1 MCWAEPHSRRDFSS
15 IVVGGG
21 PGGLGPLLWAAQQGL
36 LPDWLDRGIALIER
50 TGRLGGTLGRYGIN
64 SDSLGG
70 SYLECLDAK
79 GWPTALQHLRH
90 DRVTLEMQL
99 YRASY
104 PPLPLVN
111 RYMGRVGLAV
121 ANMFAGHPNSTLHFD
136 TTAQSV
142 HLCDDGKVAVVV
154 HGQSERPR
162 TLVARSAVI
171 ALGGRQHWRDE
182 MAAPDLKFVDCATRQ
197 LLPSNELLTHDGLA
211 QASEIIRD
219 ADGRSIVIVGGA
231 HSAYAAAW
239 ALLQLP
245 AAASLKDGQIVILQ
259 RRPPRIFYPDR
270 AAAIADGYPFEDGDI
285 CVRTQRVNRMGGI
298 RGHGRDIWRQIARK
312 PNVSPESRVAV
323 LALQEFSTAR
333 LRTVLGEAAL
343 VVPCLGY
350 RSATMPIFDQA
361 GQRLTLKADING
373 DAVDGDCR
381 LLTADGRALPNV
393 FGIGLGSGF
402 RPTQAMGCEPN
413 FRGQANSLWMY
424 QNDIGAVIYREIQA
438 LVGQELV
445 DQEQVATVAA

>member
-1 MCWAEPHSRRDFSS
+1 M
-15 IVVGGG
+15 GGG
-21 PGGLGPLLWAAQQGL
+21 PGGLGPLLWAAQHGRFEA
-36 LPDWLDRGIALIER
+36 WLDQGIALVER
-50 TGRLGGTLGRYGIN
+50 SGRLGGTLGQYGIN

-70 SYLECLDAK
+70 SYLECLASA

-90 DRVTLEMQL
+90 DPVTLEMERYQK
-99 YRASY
+99 SY

-111 RYMGRVGLAV
+111 RYMGLVGLAV
-121 ANMFAGHPNSTLHFD
+121 AEMFTGHPTSALHLH

-142 HLCDDGKVAVVV
+142 HLCEDGRVAVVV
-154 HGQSERPR
+154 HGQNERPR
-162 TLVARSAVI
+162 TLVARSAVV

-182 MAAPDLKFVDCATRQ
+182 LAAPGLKFVDCAMRQ
-197 LLPSNELLTHDGLA
+197 LLSSNELLTHDGLA
-211 QASEIIRD
+211 QANEIIGD
-219 ADGRSIVIVGGA
+219 AGDRSIVIVGGA

-270 AAAIADGYPFEDGDI
+270 ATATADDYPFEEGDI

-312 PNVSPESRVAV
+312 PNVQPESRVAV
-323 LALQEFSTAR
+323 LTLQDFSATQLRVALE
-333 LRTVLGEAAL
+333 EAAL

-350 RSATMPIFDQA
+350 RSATMPIFDPA

-381 LLTADGRALPNV
+381 LLTADGTPLPNV

-424 QNDIGAVIYREIQA
+424 QNDIGAVIYREIQLLA
-438 LVGQELV
+438 EERQT
-445 DQEQVATVAA
+445 AVAA

>member
-1 MCWAEPHSRRDFSS
+1 M
-15 IVVGGG
+15 GGG
-21 PGGLGPLLWAAQQGL
+21 PGGLGPLLWAAQHGL
-36 LPDWLDRGIALIER
+36 LEAWLDEGIALIER
-50 TGRLGGTLGRYGIN
+50 TGRLGGSLGCYGIN

-79 GWPTALQHLRH
+79 GWPTAMQHLRR
-90 DRVTLEMQL
+90 DPVTLEMQR
-99 YRASY
+99 YKTSY

-111 RYMGRVGLAV
+111 RYMGRVGAAV
-121 ANMFAGHPNSTLHFD
+121 ADMFAGHPNSALHLH

-142 HLCDDGKVAVVV
+142 HLCEDGRVAVVV
-154 HGQSERPR
+154 HGYNERPK
-162 TLVARSAVI
+162 TLVARAAVV

-182 MAAPDLKFVDCATRQ
+182 MAAPGLRFVDCAVRH
-197 LLPSNELLTHDGLA
+197 LLASNELLSHDGLA
-211 QASEIIRD
+211 QANEILGNSEDRP
-219 ADGRSIVIVGGA
+219 IVIVGGA

-245 AAASLKDGQIVILQ
+245 AAESLKDGQIVILQ

-270 AAAIADGYPFEDGDI
+270 AAAIADGYPFEEGDI

-298 RGHGRDIWRQIARK
+298 RGHGRDIWRRIARK
-312 PNVSPESRVAV
+312 PDVAPESRVAV
-323 LALQEFSTAR
+323 LALQDFSPAQ
-333 LRTVLGEAAL
+333 LRSTLEGAAL

-350 RSATMPIFDQA
+350 RSATMPIFDSA

-381 LLTADGRALPNV
+381 LLTADDRPLPNV

-438 LVGQELV
+438 LA
-445 DQEQVATVAA
+445 DATQSAAVAA

>member
-1 MCWAEPHSRRDFSS
+1 M
-15 IVVGGG
+15 
-21 PGGLGPLLWAAQQGL
+21 
-36 LPDWLDRGIALIER
+36 IER
-50 TGRLGGTLGRYGIN
+50 TGRLGGTLGCYGIN

-70 SYLECLDAK
+70 SYLECLGSA
-79 GWPTALQHLRH
+79 GWPTALHHLRH
-90 DRVTLEMQL
+90 DPVTLEMQR
-99 YRASY
+99 YQASY

-111 RYMGRVGLAV
+111 QYMGRVGAAV
-121 ANMFAGHPNSTLHFD
+121 ADMFAGHAASALHLH

-142 HLCDDGKVAVVV
+142 HLCSDGRVAVVIQ
-154 HGQSERPR
+154 GQNDRTK

-182 MAAPDLKFVDCATRQ
+182 MAAPDLKFVDCAARQ
-197 LLPSNELLTHDGLA
+197 LLASNELLTHEGLA
-211 QASEIIRD
+211 RANEIIRD
-219 ADGRSIVIVGGA
+219 AAGRPIVIVGGA

-245 AAASLKDGQIVILQ
+245 DASSLKDGQIVILQ

-270 AAAIADGYPFEDGDI
+270 AAAIADDYPFEEGDI

-298 RGHGRDIWRQIARK
+298 RGHGRDIWRRIARK
-312 PNVSPESRVAV
+312 PNVAPESRVAV
-323 LALQEFSTAR
+323 LALQDFSPQQ
-333 LRTVLGEAAL
+333 LRKTLEEAAL

-350 RSATMPIFDQA
+350 RSATMPIFDSN

-381 LLTADGRALPNV
+381 LLTADGKPLPNV

-438 LVGQELV
+438 LADEKQT
-445 DQEQVATVAA
+445 AAVAA

>member
-1 MCWAEPHSRRDFSS
+1 MES
-15 IVVGGG
+15 
-21 PGGLGPLLWAAQQGL
+21 
-36 LPDWLDRGIALIER
+36 WLDQGVALIER

-70 SYLECLDAK
+70 SYLECLASA
-79 GWPTALQHLRH
+79 GWPAAMHHLRR
-90 DRVTLEMQL
+90 DPVTLEMQQ
-99 YRASY
+99 YQTSY

-111 RYMGRVGLAV
+111 QYMGRVGQAV
-121 ANMFAGHPNSTLHFD
+121 ADMFPGHANSALHLH

-142 HLCDDGKVAVVV
+142 HLLDDGRVAVVI
-154 HGQSERPR
+154 HGAEERPR

-182 MAAPDLKFVDCATRQ
+182 MAAPGLKFVDCDTRH
-197 LLPSNELLTHDGLA
+197 LLASNELLTHDGLA
-211 QASEIIRD
+211 QADEIIRN
-219 ADGRSIVIVGGA
+219 AAGRSIVIVGGA

-245 AAASLKDGQIVILQ
+245 AAASLANGQIVILQ
-259 RRPPRIFYPDR
+259 RRPPRIFYPDS
-270 AAAIADGYPFEDGDI
+270 AAAIADSYPFEQGDI
-285 CVRTQRVNRMGGI
+285 CVRTKRVNRMGGI

-323 LALQEFSTAR
+323 LALQDFSTSQ
-333 LRTVLGEAAL
+333 LRETMAEAAL

-350 RSATMPIFDQA
+350 RSATMPIFDST
-361 GQRLTLKADING
+361 GQQLTLRADING
-373 DAVDGDCR
+373 DAVDGDCH
-381 LLTADGRALPNV
+381 LLAADGMPLHNI

-424 QNDIGAVIYREIQA
+424 QNDIGAVIYREIQGLA
-438 LVGQELV
+438 DARQT
-445 DQEQVATVAA
+445 AAAVAA

>member
-1 MCWAEPHSRRDFSS
+1 MCWAEPQSRREFSS

-21 PGGLGPLLWAAQQGL
+21 PGGLGPLLWAAQHGL
-36 LPDWLDRGIALIER
+36 LESWLEQGVALVER
-50 TGRLGGTLGRYGIN
+50 TGRLGGTLGCYGIN

-70 SYLECLDAK
+70 SYLECLEAK
-79 GWPTALQHLRH
+79 GWPAPLQHLRR
-90 DRVTLEMQL
+90 DPVTLEMQR
-99 YRASY
+99 YRTSY

-111 RYMGRVGLAV
+111 QYMGRVGQAV
-121 ANMFAGHPNSTLHFD
+121 ADMFSGHPSSALHLH

-142 HLCDDGKVAVVV
+142 HLCEDGRVAVVA
-154 HGQSERPR
+154 HGQDGRPK
-162 TLVARSAVI
+162 TLLARSAVV

-182 MAAPDLKFVDCATRQ
+182 MAAPGLKFVDCAARQ
-197 LLPSNELLTHDGLA
+197 LLSSNEFLTHDGLA
-211 QASEIIRD
+211 RADEIIRD
-219 ADGRSIVIVGGA
+219 AAGRSIVIVGGA

-245 AAASLKDGQIVILQ
+245 AAKSLKDGQIVILQ

-270 AAAIADGYPFEDGDI
+270 AAAAADDYPFEEGDI

-298 RGHGRDIWRQIARK
+298 RGHGRDIWRQIAHK
-312 PNVSPESRVAV
+312 PNVPPESRVAV
-323 LALQEFSTAR
+323 RAIQDFSAAQ
-333 LRTVLGEAAL
+333 LRTVLEEAAL
-343 VVPCLGY
+343 VIPCLGY
-350 RSATMPIFDQA
+350 RSATMPIFDSA

-381 LLTADGRALPNV
+381 LLTADGRPLPNV

-438 LVGQELV
+438 LADEKLT
-445 DQEQVATVAA
+445 AAVAA